1 MAFWPPDRAEVRR
14 FRFSKGRRRQ
24 LAAVEACH
32 AAQSKR
38 HDVPHFDESAVVCFP
53 LDVSSDALRKRAAEF
68 LVESFLVGLRFV
80 GEFVIVVSCRA
91 DVEEG
96 PVEFVDNLIIFE
108 IRWNQNLDWYQE
120 IERVM
125 IAVLVRG
132 RSQSFNLLSVDS
144 PRVLQVAPTF
154 DPLGMMG
161 SRPGLPIFSPLN
173 GLRMRAYFR
182 RFVMPSRGRV
192 PAIPRPSAGFLTRG
206 EAALAFG
213 ALRHGPSCSR

>member
-1 MAFWPPDRAEVRR
+1 
-14 FRFSKGRRRQ
+14 
-24 LAAVEACH
+24 
-32 AAQSKR
+32 
-38 HDVPHFDESAVVCFP
+38 
-53 LDVSSDALRKRAAEF
+53 
-68 LVESFLVGLRFV
+68 
-80 GEFVIVVSCRA
+80 
-91 DVEEG
+91 
-96 PVEFVDNLIIFE
+96 
-108 IRWNQNLDWYQE
+108 
-120 IERVM
+120 VM

-213 ALRHGPSCSR
+213 ALRHGPSCSL

>member
-1 MAFWPPDRAEVRR
+1 MYTLIQTAMLNGVDPQAW
-14 FRFSKGRRRQ
+14 
-24 LAAVEACH
+24 L
-32 AAQSKR
+32 
-38 HDVPHFDESAVVCFP
+38 
-53 LDVSSDALRKRAAEF
+53 
-68 LVESFLVGLRFV
+68 
-80 GEFVIVVSCRA
+80 A
-91 DVEEG
+91 DV
-96 PVEFVDNLIIFE
+96 
-108 IRWNQNLDWYQE
+108 LDRIADHPITDTIYLQE

-213 ALRHGPSCSR
+213 ALRHGPSCSL